1 MKMIKRAV
9 LIIVILLTVSC
20 ASLSRQSVDV
30 QRDEFLNKFPMLNNE
45 ILGELRYDNP
55 DLNLET
61 LGIKNYPELFSK
73 VDLTEDYENVIYFIR
88 DDNSEEKFIVQRD
101 TFVVCLRSV
110 EYILIVCDD
119 AATPNAD
126 KVYIGK
132 PVPDLDDFYADFLD
146 KYVE

>member
-1 MKMIKRAV
+1 MMKRTIFFLAV
-9 LIIVILLTVSC
+9 FLTVSC
-20 ASLSRQSVDV
+20 ASLTRQSVDV

-45 ILGELRYDNP
+45 ILGELKYDNR
-55 DLNLET
+55 DLDLET
-61 LGIKNYPELFSK
+61 LGIKDYPELFSK
-73 VDLTEDYENVIYFIR
+73 VDLTEDYKKVIYFIR
-88 DDNSEEKFIVQRD
+88 GDESEEKFAIHRD
-101 TFVVCLRSV
+101 TFIVCLRLA